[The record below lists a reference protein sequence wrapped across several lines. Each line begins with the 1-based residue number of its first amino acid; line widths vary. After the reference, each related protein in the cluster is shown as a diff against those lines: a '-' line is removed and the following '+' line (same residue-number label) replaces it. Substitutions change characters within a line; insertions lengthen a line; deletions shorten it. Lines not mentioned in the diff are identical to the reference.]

1 MSELAGR
8 PPLPPRIPRAALAGS
23 PKSQGD
29 LEPHQISEVASALQE
44 RKIRR
49 LHSFRQRTA
58 STIARAVY
66 ETAEPEQTRKIEA
79 SLREYA
85 EARG

>member
-8 PPLPPRIPRAALAGS
+8 PPRPRAALAGS
-23 PKSQGD
+23 PKSPGD
-29 LEPHQISEVASALQE
+29 VEPNQISEVASALQE
-44 RKIRR
+44 KKFRGPY
-49 LHSFRQRTA
+49 SFWRRTA

-79 SLREYA
+79 SPREYA
-85 EARG
+85 EARE